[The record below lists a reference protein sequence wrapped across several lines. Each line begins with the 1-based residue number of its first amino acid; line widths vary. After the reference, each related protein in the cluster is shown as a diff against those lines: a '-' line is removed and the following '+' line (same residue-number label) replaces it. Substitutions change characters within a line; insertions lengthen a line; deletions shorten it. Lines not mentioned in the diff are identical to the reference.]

1 MVITATKFRQ
11 KTCLKCRGNHDN
23 EGPLCGF
30 CIDKEKQRREKQIVY
45 PENYM
50 VECLIERE
58 GDTEVIVAGMRYLF
72 KRNAAGH
79 SVCDVVNYG
88 HYKAFVEK
96 MGSHYRAY
104 KPGDDYPESEQEDV
118 FKNEDAALNIDKAEE
133 VDQLSDDAKLDDS
146 DWPVGPPAEHA
157 EGPAATIK
165 ESDYDSAGSDYGQAV
180 TDAGGISAGDDRPG
194 SGKQR
199 GKRDRPGTGA
209 AEVGSGPAGDQPEL
223 CAGNGQQAPA

>member
-1 MVITATKFRQ
+1 MITATKFRQ
-11 KTCLKCRGNHDN
+11 KTCLKCRCNHDN

-45 PENYM
+45 PDNYM
-50 VECLIERE
+50 VECLIKRE

-72 KRNAAGH
+72 KRNDAGH

-118 FKNEDAALNIDKAEE
+118 FKNENTALNIDKAEE
-133 VDQLSDDAKLDDS
+133 VDQLSDDAKFDDS

-157 EGPAATIK
+157 EEPAATIK
-165 ESDYDSAGSDYGQAV
+165 EPGYDGTGVDNGQAGQDAGGDSAG
-180 TDAGGISAGDDRPG
+180 TDRSG

-199 GKRDRPGTGA
+199 GKRDRVGA
-209 AEVGSGPAGDQPEL
+209 GAPEVGSESAGDQPEL
-223 CAGNGQQAPA
+223 CPRGEQ

>member
-118 FKNEDAALNIDKAEE
+118 FKNEDAALNIDKAED
-133 VDQLSDDAKLDDS
+133 VGQLSDDAKFDDS
-146 DWPVGPPAEHA
+146 DWPVGPPA
-157 EGPAATIK
+157 ATTK
-165 ESDYDSAGSDYGQAV
+165 EPEYDGTGVDNGQAGP
-180 TDAGGISAGDDRPG
+180 DAGGNCADTDRSG

-199 GKRDRPGTGA
+199 SKRDRAGA
-209 AEVGSGPAGDQPEL
+209 GAQEVGSESAGNQPEL
-223 CAGNGQQAPA
+223 CPGGGQQDST